1 MYSAGAMRWMDR
13 RRNVVRDEAGVMEK
27 FGVRPQSIPD
37 YLAVVGDSADGYPGI
52 PGWGVKAAAS
62 VLSQYFH
69 LEQVPKDWQKWHPS
83 IRKARP
89 LSESL
94 FNAWEDAL
102 LFRDLATL
110 RDNPPVFNAANDLR
124 WEGPQPGFE
133 QQCKRMKAP
142 DLSSRVTRLA
152 AKIC

>member
-1 MYSAGAMRWMDR
+1 MRWMDR

-52 PGWGVKAAAS
+52 PGWGVKAAAY

-69 LEQVPKDWQKWHPS
+69 LEQVPKDWQKWHSS

-94 FNAWEDAL
+94 FNAWEDAAL
-102 LFRDLATL
+102 
-110 RDNPPVFNAANDLR
+110 P
-124 WEGPQPGFE
+124 
-133 QQCKRMKAP
+133 
-142 DLSSRVTRLA
+142 
-152 AKIC
+152 